1 MICPEAR
8 RLSRDVARELA
19 KTEAFERSRRDRKDG
34 VGWDRNGLPL
44 ASPTMAR
51 DASLHAG
58 VQARLAQQSSDCD
71 RSRIC

>member
-1 MICPEAR
+1 MNSGPRPAG
-8 RLSRDVARELA
+8 LA
-19 KTEAFERSRRDRKDG
+19 GVMAKDG

-51 DASLHAG
+51 DASLHAD
-58 VQARLAQQSSDCD
+58 VQARLAPQSSDCD